1 MTPHTVRYLPDWL
14 PGTGF
19 KALAKEAHDKYEVSR
34 DGPME
39 YVKTAMKVCPRS
51 DQKPDFS

>member
-1 MTPHTVRYLPDWL
+1 MTPRTVRYLPDWL

-51 DQKPDFS
+51 DQKPYFS